1 MIQVIPQRI
10 AAKPLMTAQFPP
22 GAEAM
27 MTGVMKRF
35 LVFTV
40 AMVAVSFST
49 AQASMVIDL
58 TTAGFNSGFLTDA
71 KGNQFFVT
79 TDATQ
84 STGSGNWD
92 AFSRIQHNGNEQGY
106 NTPTNHVLDNVDG
119 SNTHLVTLGQIPTV
133 TSGGQVYRVFGLDI
147 NQVNSQPGALL
158 SLNQVQIFSS
168 TTDPMATG
176 VVTPATATTPPQ
188 IAFGAGFTE
197 DFRLNNS
204 SNPNFFEIQL
214 NSQLNAGSGH
224 DNMLLYVNN
233 SAFAGLPDSTLITLY
248 SQFGNP
254 PGTYPSN
261 SGFEE
266 WAAIL
271 NASSIPVPVPEPA
284 TVIQVCMTG
293 LFVLGYAWRRR
304 AKAAASIS
312 RGEVSGSGDPQS

>member
-1 MIQVIPQRI
+1 
-10 AAKPLMTAQFPP
+10 
-22 GAEAM
+22 M

-35 LVFTV
+35 LAFTA
-40 AMVAVSFST
+40 AMVAVSLST

-58 TTAGFNSGFLTDA
+58 KTAGFNSGFLTA
-71 KGNQFFVT
+71 AQGGTFFAT

-92 AFSRIQHNGNEQGY
+92 AFSRIDAGGSNTSEQGY
-106 NTPTNHVLDNVDG
+106 NTPVNKVLDNVDG
-119 SNTHLVTLGQIPTV
+119 ANTHLITLGGIPTV
-133 TSGGQVYRVFGLDI
+133 TDASGQVWRVFGLDI
-147 NQVNSQPGALL
+147 NQENSGTKPLL

-168 TTDPMATG
+168 TTDPGASG

-188 IAFGAGFTE
+188 IAFGAGFTQL
-197 DFRLNNS
+197 FRLNNS

-214 NSQLNAGSGH
+214 NAQLNAGSGH

-248 SQFGNP
+248 SQFGSV
-254 PGTYPSN
+254 PGAYPTN
-261 SGFEE
+261 DGYEE

-271 NASSIPVPVPEPA
+271 NASTIPQPLPEPA

-293 LFVLGYAWRRR
+293 LFVLGYAWRKR
-304 AKAAASIS
+304 AKAAASSPGQMPGGCDS
-312 RGEVSGSGDPQS
+312 RS